1 MCPVVHCSKCEYCR
15 PDADDCSAD
24 GSKRCRVVETVDE
37 DTSELQTQFALNSV
51 GETVPVAYCIEKNLF
66 DPFTWKDVVATVI
79 AFMSTALG
87 SGCGVGGGG
96 LLVPMY
102 IFFYG
107 LSPKHA
113 IPLSKAT
120 IFGNS
125 VSAYFFNFN
134 RKHLSKL
141 VDYCELGFK

>member
-1 MCPVVHCSKCEYCR
+1 
-15 PDADDCSAD
+15 
-24 GSKRCRVVETVDE
+24 VVEMLNEETGDE
-37 DTSELQTQFALNSV
+37 QTQLALNSA
-51 GETVPVAYCIEKNLF
+51 GETVAVAYCIEKDLF

-79 AFMSTALG
+79 ALVSTALG

-120 IFGNS
+120 IFGNA
-125 VSAYFFNFN
+125 VSAYMFNFN
-134 RKHLSKL
+134 RKHPRTCRRSQL
-141 VDYCELGFK
+141 VVVARTDVGAPLTQ